1 MSLRGQ
7 ELVGPVDILRKSQ
20 FLNPS
25 ENALQQHFWKDA
37 SSGVLRLGRLSK
49 GSAASCFALAQ
60 TAL

>member
-37 SSGVLRLGRLSK
+37 SSGPSTR
-49 GSAASCFALAQ
+49 AYALAQ
-60 TAL
+60 DDSFISLSYLIKT